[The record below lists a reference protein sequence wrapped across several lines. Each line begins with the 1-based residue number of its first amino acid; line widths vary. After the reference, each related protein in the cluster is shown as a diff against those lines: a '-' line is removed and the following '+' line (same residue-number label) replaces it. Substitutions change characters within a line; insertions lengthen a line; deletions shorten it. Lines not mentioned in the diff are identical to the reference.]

1 MRHSWHYPPLKA
13 CNAACEPDYGIAGF
27 VRFSTPSRAYP
38 EGVLRRLL
46 LPCVLTLL
54 TGCSGASEP
63 QAAPSALPSVGVPA
77 PTAPP
82 ACPSPAAG
90 GLTWPE
96 PVPDDLPVPPGAT
109 LTEVEERT
117 DGLTVVTFS
126 TSTSLR
132 EAVLF
137 VIEQL
142 PAAGYTLARGD
153 AENIEADVPFVRG
166 DLRGVMRMIAVEQCR
181 TDWLM
186 ALATAAPTGGAP
198 GAPLLPPRPNASP
211 LPFG

>member
-1 MRHSWHYPPLKA
+1 MPLRSYVCA
-13 CNAACEPDYGIAGF
+13 AAAC
-27 VRFSTPSRAYP
+27 
-38 EGVLRRLL
+38 
-46 LPCVLTLL
+46 LTI
-54 TGCSGASEP
+54 TACSGSGEP
-63 QAAPSALPSVGVPA
+63 EAA

-82 ACPSPAAG
+82 TPSSVLAQAPPSCASPPP
-90 GLTWPE
+90 TDFSWPE
-96 PVPDDLPVPPGAT
+96 QVPDDLPVPPGAA

-126 TSTSLR
+126 TPTSIR
-132 EAVLF
+132 QAVLF
-137 VIEQL
+137 LIEQM

-153 AENIEADVPFVRG
+153 AENTEADAPFVKG

-186 ALATAAPTGGAP
+186 AITRGAPAGAP
-198 GAPLLPPRPNASP
+198 GGGSPLLPPRPGASP